1 MGELANHL
9 HGVDNAA
16 SRRKVTR
23 MLRRRESETGK
34 MILLGGG
41 HGRALYTTM
50 QMLAAGAPELV
61 DRRDQMAGM
70 LEEFVDDLR
79 EDVRSTRDY
88 ARGVGRRV
96 AVLNTQQATLTK
108 IVTEGHGIKLG

>member
-1 MGELANHL
+1 MGELANSL

-23 MLRRRESETGK
+23 MLRRREAETGK
-34 MILLGGG
+34 TILLGGG
-41 HGRALYTTM
+41 HGRTLYTTM

-61 DRRDQMAGM
+61 DTRSQMAGM

-79 EDVRSTRDY
+79 EDVRTTRDY
-88 ARGVGRRV
+88 ARSVGRRV
-96 AVLNTQQATLTK
+96 SVLNTQHATLTK
-108 IVTEGHGIKLG
+108 IVTEGHSLKLG